1 MDKMG
6 NFMDALQ
13 IMGKGMLGIFAA
25 IIIIMIAVMIMS
37 KLANKPKKDESEE
50 NK

>member
-37 KLANKPKKDESEE
+37 KMASKPKKDEEAD
-50 NK
+50 K

>member
-1 MDKMG
+1 MMN
-6 NFMDALQ
+6 NFMIALQ

-37 KLANKPKKDESEE
+37 KMANKSKKDEEAE
-50 NK
+50 K